1 MPTAVPPSKAL
12 QPATKDLATKLT
24 SFRSAAKVHD
34 MPSMLKLQR
43 ELLASAANAD
53 DALKDDQSPEADSVR
68 SAIADVRAG
77 VGGDNNGLEHAQSEL
92 NSALSGQTGGFIAV
106 TSNTTAATSPT
117 YSLDQLNQD
126 LSNFRQALKDK
137 NSESA
142 LKLQGQLLQELPT
155 VQQSVEKDDSDQ
167 GRATRDA
174 LASLEKGLN
183 GDTQQLAAAST
194 ALSKLSGPTTDPT
207 TIDTTQMV
215 SSLSDEMNAF
225 QIAVSTNNRS
235 DLLRLQQNILTDL
248 DKDSAALR
256 GDNSD
261 DAKKLQGVLDGLRAG
276 VSGDMSKLD
285 GARSDLAT
293 LNGQAAPT
301 SDNGAKPITDV
312 KRWASDLDGKVASF
326 QDAIQ
331 KGDTGSMLRLQREL
345 TDAADQADA
354 TMKDAQGKPAEQARG
369 AIASIRTATAGDMN
383 KLADA
388 RAQLAAI
395 DGATAQAGSAGAQP
409 QVTAGHV
416 DTGDVRNRLNDLQ
429 QGVKDKNQSPDEI
442 AKRRDDLNTAIA
454 KLSDSLQ
461 GATGPQADN
470 VRAGLSAAREAATGD
485 NAKIDAASKLLAQ
498 P

>member
-1 MPTAVPPSKAL
+1 
-12 QPATKDLATKLT
+12 
-24 SFRSAAKVHD
+24 
-34 MPSMLKLQR
+34 
-43 ELLASAANAD
+43 
-53 DALKDDQSPEADSVR
+53 
-68 SAIADVRAG
+68 
-77 VGGDNNGLEHAQSEL
+77 
-92 NSALSGQTGGFIAV
+92 
-106 TSNTTAATSPT
+106 
-117 YSLDQLNQD
+117 
-126 LSNFRQALKDK
+126 
-137 NSESA
+137 
-142 LKLQGQLLQELPT
+142 
-155 VQQSVEKDDSDQ
+155 
-167 GRATRDA
+167 
-174 LASLEKGLN
+174 
-183 GDTQQLAAAST
+183 
-194 ALSKLSGPTTDPT
+194 
-207 TIDTTQMV
+207 
-215 SSLSDEMNAF
+215 
-225 QIAVSTNNRS
+225 
-235 DLLRLQQNILTDL
+235 
-248 DKDSAALR
+248 
-256 GDNSD
+256 
-261 DAKKLQGVLDGLRAG
+261 
-276 VSGDMSKLD
+276 
-285 GARSDLAT
+285 
-293 LNGQAAPT
+293 
-301 SDNGAKPITDV
+301 
-312 KRWASDLDGKVASF
+312 KVASF